1 MNYHIRNPNIKM
13 EYIDRDKLPVNF
25 EDRFNMEKI
34 SSEKIQFARHYL
46 ENIMGLDLHE
56 DPLIVFSPIGSK
68 IFGFLV
74 ADIVLEYENYKEE
87 TKDG

>member
-1 MNYHIRNPNIKM
+1 MDNLNQNTNQKPGNRIRL
-13 EYIDRDKLPVNF
+13 DLDF
-25 EDRFNMEKI
+25 EDYFNRDVI

-46 ENIMGLDLHE
+46 ENIMGFDLKE

-68 IFGFLV
+68 IFGYLV
-74 ADIVLEYENYKEE
+74 AHIVVEYENYIGI

>member
-1 MNYHIRNPNIKM
+1 MDNLNQYTNQKPGNRINL
-13 EYIDRDKLPVNF
+13 DLDF
-25 EDRFNMEKI
+25 EDYFNRDVI

-46 ENIMGLDLHE
+46 ENIMGFDLQE

-68 IFGFLV
+68 IFGYLV
-74 ADIVLEYENYKEE
+74 ADIVVEYENYKEE

>member
-1 MNYHIRNPNIKM
+1 M
-13 EYIDRDKLPVNF
+13 ENLNHNASQKPENRINLDLDFEAYLNRDV
-25 EDRFNMEKI
+25 I

-46 ENIMGLDLHE
+46 ENIMGFDLYG

-74 ADIVLEYENYKEE
+74 ADIVLEYDNYKKE
-87 TKDG
+87 TKDE